1 MLRITFS
8 VAVTDC
14 GGMFAAARPCSG
26 KYDIAASD
34 LDRVGVYAV
43 LRCTRH

>member
-34 LDRVGVYAV
+34 LSHLYVAGVMC
-43 LRCTRH
+43 RS